1 MALRIATPPIGEEKI
16 LAGATSVLGKIGTVP
31 ASGTLYVRCPLPA
44 GPGPATKAVDWRIKC
59 NTIHT
64 ITFYKARTNVL
75 SGTITLTDATAVDD
89 GDAFELNGLTFTA
102 ESTESDALA
111 SGRKFYMPSQ
121 VLAATNLSALLTNA
135 TYGVPGIGTITQT
148 APTTTDVLTLTSDT
162 NTALHFNQGSSA
174 TNEIAWAN
182 TTLASLIVDSDA
194 PARTG
199 LAAITTNTGTLYR
212 QYADGWPQLYVGV
225 TNNDGAAA
233 ATMVVGATIHQSV

>member
-174 TNEIAWAN
+174 ANEIAWTD
-182 TTLASLIVDSDA
+182 TTLASLIKDSN
-194 PARTG
+194 T
-199 LAAITTNTGTLYR
+199 AAASNVADNSTTAGTLYR
-212 QYADGWPQLYVGV
+212 QDADGWPEVYVGILNTAV
-225 TNNDGAAA
+225 GA
-233 ATMVVGATIHQSV
+233 ATMTVGATIHQSV

>member
-31 ASGTLYVRCPLPA
+31 ASGTLYVRCPLPT
-44 GPGPATKAVDWRIKC
+44 GPGPATSAVDWRIKC

-148 APTTTDVLTLTSDT
+148 APATTDVLTLTSST
-162 NTALHFNQGSSA
+162 NTALLFNQGTSDA
-174 TNEIAWAN
+174 NEIAWAD
-182 TTLASLIVDSDA
+182 TTLASLIKDSDTSQKA
-194 PARTG
+194 TVADNS
-199 LAAITTNTGTLYR
+199 TTAGTLYR
-212 QYADGWPQLYVGV
+212 QWADGWPELYVGILNTAV
-225 TNNDGAAA
+225 GA
-233 ATMVVGATIHQSV
+233 ATMTVGATIHQSV

>member
-174 TNEIAWAN
+174 ANEIAWAD
-182 TTLASLIVDSDA
+182 TTLASLIKDSN
-194 PARTG
+194 T
-199 LAAITTNTGTLYR
+199 AAALNVADNSTTAGTLYR
-212 QYADGWPQLYVGV
+212 QDADGWPEVYVGILNTAV
-225 TNNDGAAA
+225 GA
-233 ATMVVGATIHQSV
+233 ATMTVGATIHQSV

>member
-174 TNEIAWAN
+174 ANEIAWAD
-182 TTLASLIVDSDA
+182 TTLASLIKDSN
-194 PARTG
+194 T
-199 LAAITTNTGTLYR
+199 AAASNVADNSTTAGTLYR
-212 QYADGWPQLYVGV
+212 QDADGWPEVYVGILNTAV
-225 TNNDGAAA
+225 GA
-233 ATMVVGATIHQSV
+233 ATMTVGATIHQSV

>member
-31 ASGTLYVRCPLPA
+31 VAGTLYVRCPCES
-44 GPGPATKAVDWRIKC
+44 GPGPATSAVDWRILCDKA
-59 NTIHT
+59 HT
-64 ITFYKARTNVL
+64 VTFYKARTNVL

-89 GDAFELNGLTFTA
+89 TDTFELNGLTFTA
-102 ESTESDALA
+102 ETTATDAILA
-111 SGRKFYMPSQ
+111 SRMWAHTSQ
-121 VLAATNLSALLTNA
+121 AAGAAALSALLTNA
-135 TYGVPGIGTITQT
+135 TYGVPGIGTITVT
-148 APTTTDVLTLTSDT
+148 APTTTDVLTLTSGT
-162 NTALHFNQGSSA
+162 NTALHFNQGTSA

-233 ATMVVGATIHQSV
+233 ATMVVGATLHQSI